1 MTVLEY
7 EGEKLDQAQLE
18 GVQAMVDDL
27 KRQYASL
34 KVAMQDVC
42 DKDGNLK
49 TDSEGT
55 FLRRI
60 TSRLYPTRHIGTAKL
75 WDLLAPVDHQHNPVT
90 YDAVAHSNGVW
101 RVMAAVVATFP
112 PISVAPVDNDLD
124 RLRDKWARK
133 LDLLATLVGSQLQCD
148 LQSVRT
154 SYTARIDSRL
164 TCTVGPRWHT
174 STPLALAEIST
185 PWFRASH
192 RAR

>member
-60 TSRLYPTRHIGTAKL
+60 TSRLYPTRHIGAAKL

-101 RVMAAVVATFP
+101 RVMAAVGPTFP
-112 PISVAPVDNDLD
+112 PISVAPVDNDPTD
-124 RLRDKWARK
+124 FE
-133 LDLLATLVGSQLQCD
+133 
-148 LQSVRT
+148 T
-154 SYTARIDSRL
+154 SGRGNW
-164 TCTVGPRWHT
+164 TCWPR
-174 STPLALAEIST
+174 SSGAN
-185 PWFRASH
+185 FRVTCNRYVQIYCTH
-192 RAR
+192 